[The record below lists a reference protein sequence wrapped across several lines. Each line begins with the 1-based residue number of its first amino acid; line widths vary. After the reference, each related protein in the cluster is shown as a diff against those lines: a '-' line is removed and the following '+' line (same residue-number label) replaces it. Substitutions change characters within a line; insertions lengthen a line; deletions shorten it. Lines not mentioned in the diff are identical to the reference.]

1 MGNSRSSYQ
10 NRSVFSIST
19 QGIHPSGIV
28 VGKDVSLV
36 VLAPLF
42 YYGGLII
49 LILIGKARRDQPN
62 RA

>member
-10 NRSVFSIST
+10 NHSIFSIST
-19 QGIHPSGIV
+19 QSGMV

-49 LILIGKARRDQPN
+49 LIIIGKAR
-62 RA
+62 